1 MSTLQVKRM
10 KAHKKCDISS
20 KTQVGSSQTFLKALF
35 SPVFLLHLLLSVF
48 LAGGLTP
55 YLLLYQFWGII
66 PESFYP
72 FIPFLNPW
80 DCADNFSPG
89 CLYIL
94 FQYFR
99 PWCCPVV
106 QIILL
111 LPKHPCFP
119 AFLLICGTCKPIMCI
134 SSIILPVT
142 PDSLFSGN
150 L

>member
-10 KAHKKCDISS
+10 KAHKRFYVSS
-20 KTQVGSSQTFLKALF
+20 KTHVGSSQTFLKALF

-55 YLLLYQFWGII
+55 YLLLYQSLGII

-80 DCADNFSPG
+80 GCADNFSPG
-89 CLYIL
+89 CLYIV

-99 PWCCPVV
+99 PWSCPVV

-111 LPKHPCFP
+111 LPPNHPCFP
-119 AFLLICGTCKPIMCI
+119 AFLLICETCKL
-134 SSIILPVT
+134 IICVFP
-142 PDSLFSGN
+142 P
-150 L
+150 